1 MKELS
6 PTHFFGAYKIL
17 TLKLN
22 SKFPVLGSTSP
33 PPHFFKTLAIF

>member
-17 TLKLN
+17 TLIPLKQYYYKNIL
-22 SKFPVLGSTSP
+22 V
-33 PPHFFKTLAIF
+33 FFIISSF

>member
-22 SKFPVLGSTSP
+22 PVLGSTP
-33 PPHFFKTLAIF
+33 PPLHTFF